1 MPGGIA
7 NDLEE
12 MEHFLATLRRFDD
25 ELAESV
31 SNLQTHWAEL
41 GQEWRD
47 AKYQQFAADW
57 EEALTAIQGY
67 LQDAPGN
74 TAFLRQ
80 KADALADYL
89 A

>member
-1 MPGGIA
+1 MSGGMSV
-7 NDLEE
+7 DLQVLEQ
-12 MEHFLATLRRFDD
+12 FLDTLRRFDE

-31 SNLQTHWAEL
+31 SNLEAHWADL
-41 GQEWRD
+41 GNEWRD
-47 AKYQQFAADW
+47 AKYQEFSVDW

-74 TAFLRQ
+74 TGFLRQ
-80 KADALADYL
+80 KANAVADYL